1 MIFADLFAAGMSVHT
16 PHERAALLE
25 LIDVFESRV
34 CWPRYSLRNDL
45 EAEYRKDGLSGVT
58 A

>member
-1 MIFADLFAAGMSVHT
+1 MSVHT

-25 LIDVFESRV
+25 LIDIFESRV

-45 EAEYRKDGLSGVT
+45 ESEYRKDGLSGFT
-58 A
+58 T